1 MKVEHTPERIV
12 ECVNA
17 FEGIEDPKEF
27 MYFVKKLKLDDF
39 ERVSNENKRLKKWQ
53 ADAMKI
59 LKKIMDFEHP
69 EMKLGESK
77 IDFILKLAPQR
88 DELQEERDRYKAALM
103 DIDQLRP
110 INQERTIVCFGIAK
124 KTARLALSPEL
135 F

>member
-17 FEGIEDPKEF
+17 FEGIENPKEF
-27 MYFVKKLKLDDF
+27 MEVVKQLKLDDY
-39 ERVSNENKRLKKWQ
+39 
-53 ADAMKI
+53 
-59 LKKIMDFEHP
+59 
-69 EMKLGESK
+69 
-77 IDFILKLAPQR
+77 
-88 DELQEERDRYKAALM
+88 QEVAKERDRYKAALM

-124 KTARLALSPEL
+124 NTAHLALNPEL